1 MDNNDCRWP
10 VAIETTESGE
20 ERVFDYSKASNILVA
35 GAPKQGKSTAI
46 EAIMNALKS
55 CTETPVMEFR
65 VIDTTRPHW
74 DADETL
80 GSLCRELERRE
91 YLRNVGVDISGFPMI
106 VAVIDDYSDLMIVG
120 SRDSRRVI
128 KDSVLR
134 LAGEGPEVGM
144 RLILSTRHPAQE
156 VKALL
161 PYFPTRLVFR
171 VSDPKDSKVLLKSE
185 AAFWELNVSGEM
197 FFFHDGKTERIHCN
211 ATSSNYS

>member
-10 VAIETTESGE
+10 VVIGTTESGE
-20 ERVFDYSKASNILVA
+20 GRVFDYSKASNILVA

-46 EAIMNALKS
+46 RIIVDALKS
-55 CTETPVMEFR
+55 CPEASGMQFR
-65 VIDTTRPHW
+65 VIDTLKPHW

-91 YLRNVGVDISGFPMI
+91 DLRNVGVDISGFPMI
-106 VAVIDDYSDLMIVG
+106 VAVIDEYSDLVNFG
-120 SRDSRRVI
+120 SRDSRRSV
-128 KDSVLR
+128 KDSILR
-134 LAGEGPEVGM
+134 LAKEGPEAGI

-156 VKALL
+156 TKALL

-185 AAFWELNVSGEM
+185 AAFWEMNVSGEM
-197 FFFHDGKTERIHCN
+197 FLYDKCVISHCSLSGVIHQ
-211 ATSSNYS
+211 